1 MRRSVHTRGGRRRP
15 LRTVRHPAGHAPAP
29 QRHPA
34 AVRRAAG
41 PLAAPEF
48 CTILHNSAA
57 VLQRAGLRSSA
68 ALPACPGWLQRS
80 ARTPHESRRTLGPPT
95 LLLTSGRGPRSFC
108 RIPPTCPPESLS
120 PLVSSST
127 GIPPCP
133 LTWCRPTSLTGSHA
147 TAPASL
153 GRAQPRRCLV
163 TVLSAEAGCGA

>member
-1 MRRSVHTRGGRRRP
+1 MCTLVVGAVGLYARYVTP
-15 LRTVRHPAGHAPAP
+15 PATP
-29 QRHPA
+29 QLLSATPQ
-34 AVRRAAG
+34 
-41 PLAAPEF
+41 LCAAPLGHLQHQNSAEF
-48 CTILHNSAA
+48 CRILQNSAA

-80 ARTPHESRRTLGPPT
+80 ARTPHESRRTLCPPT
-95 LLLTSGRGPRSFC
+95 LPLTSGRGPRSFC

-153 GRAQPRRCLV
+153 GRAQPRRWPV
-163 TVLSAEAGCGA
+163 TVLSAEAGCGR